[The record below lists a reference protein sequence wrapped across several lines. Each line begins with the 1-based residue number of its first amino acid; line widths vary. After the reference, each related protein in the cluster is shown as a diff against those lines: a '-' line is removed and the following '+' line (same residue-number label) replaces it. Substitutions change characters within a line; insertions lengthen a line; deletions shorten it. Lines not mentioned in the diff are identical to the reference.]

1 MPRSVS
7 HPFVQQNKLRKKNPG
22 ETRPSAP
29 KGHKLSGKRTG
40 FGRNSGKV
48 KCVRLEQAPAP
59 PTRQLLSAGHDFQ
72 AHMWKGVI
80 FQVRRQGRHIAVR
93 LYAFLCPDGTWYNVL
108 KAGM

>member
-7 HPFVQQNKLRKKNPG
+7 HPYVQQNKLRKKNPG

-48 KCVRLEQAPAP
+48 KCVRIEQAPAP
-59 PTRQLLSAGHDFQ
+59 PTRQLLSAGYDSSDLCVERGNLSGTKTGKAYSREAICLF
-72 AHMWKGVI
+72 VS
-80 FQVRRQGRHIAVR
+80 RRNLV
-93 LYAFLCPDGTWYNVL
+93 
-108 KAGM
+108 